1 MRSAQINRD
10 LMDNAHLKKTW
21 EKGIKALKQRDFA
34 RATAILKKVE
44 KAVSEDPD
52 VHFALADAFLGQG
65 KADQAI
71 RQCRRGVDAAPN
83 AIVGWIRLGRV
94 LLMTGKGEQALKT
107 FNKAQTVSPDHPH
120 VAAGIAE
127 SKAMVGD
134 LPGAEAA
141 FSQALSLAPG
151 EPDLII
157 SMARVQ
163 DARGQ
168 VQNAEKTLRE
178 ACAAHPDAISLWQSL
193 GRALRAWDRIEDAS
207 DVCREAQVHHPHSVE
222 LKAQRAELAYELRDL
237 ETARQLLTELAQA
250 YPDDVNIQNDLA
262 QVLASL
268 GEDVESQERFK
279 NLTEREPLFGQP
291 WLNVARAK
299 RYEDPQDGEIQ
310 KMRAALKR
318 RQLQPA
324 QAAYLHFALGKAL
337 DDCQEYDEAFAHY
350 QKANAIWRSQL
361 DFDPK
366 ALEAQID
373 RLIGAFTPELMTRFE
388 GRGNSSM
395 RPLMIVGMPRSGTT
409 LLEQVLCAHPDV
421 ETAGELRTLAQAAR
435 GLTKSGENS
444 WPECIADI
452 APELLADQA
461 QGYLDVLSA
470 RSGAAAKV
478 VDKMPQNFLHLGLA
492 ALLFPKAVIVHCV
505 RDPLDTCLSNF
516 FQVFPAGID
525 FAYDLSDLGHYFR
538 NYQRLMAH
546 WGTLLGA
553 QLVTVC
559 YEELVSG
566 PEKVLRPLLEAVRL
580 DWHDACLSHQQS
592 VGRVDT
598 LSLYQVRKP
607 LNTGSTE
614 RWRNYEKHLAPLRAV
629 LAGE

>member
-1 MRSAQINRD
+1 
-10 LMDNAHLKKTW
+10 MDNAHLKKTW
-21 EKGIKALKQRDFA
+21 EKGIKALEQRDFA
-34 RATAILKKVE
+34 RAIASLKKVE
-44 KAVSEDPD
+44 KAVPDDPD
-52 VHFALADAFLGQG
+52 VHFAMADAFLGQG

-71 RQCRRGVDAAPN
+71 RQARRGVDAAPN
-83 AIVGWIRLGRV
+83 AIVGWIRLGRL
-94 LLMTGKGEQALKT
+94 LLMTGKGEQALKAFSQAET
-107 FNKAQTVSPDHPH
+107 ISPEHPH

-134 LPGAEAA
+134 LAGAEAA
-141 FSQALSLAPG
+141 FSQALSLTPG

-163 DARGQ
+163 DARGD
-168 VQNAEKTLRE
+168 VENAEKTLRE
-178 ACAAHPDAISLWQSL
+178 ACAAHPGGLVLWQSL
-193 GRALRAWDRIEDAS
+193 GRALRAWDRIEDAREA
-207 DVCREAQVHHPHSVE
+207 CNEAQVHHPHSVE
-222 LKAQRAELAYELRDL
+222 LKAQRAQLAYELRDL
-237 ETARQLLTELAQA
+237 ETAQALLTELAKA
-250 YPDDVNIQNDLA
+250 YPDDVNIENDLA

-268 GEDVESQERFK
+268 GQEVESQKRFK
-279 NLTEREPLFGQP
+279 HLTEREPLFGQP

-299 RYEDPQDGEIQ
+299 RYEDPQDGELQ
-310 KMRAALKR
+310 KMRAVLKR
-318 RQLQPA
+318 RQLQPT

-337 DDCQEYDEAFAHY
+337 DDCRAYDEAFAHY
-350 QKANAIWRSQL
+350 REANAIWRSEL

-366 ALEAQID
+366 ALEAHID
-373 RLIGAFTPELMTRFE
+373 RLIGTFAPELMTRFE
-388 GRGNSSM
+388 GQGNSST

-421 ETAGELRTLAQAAR
+421 ATAGELRTLAQAAR
-435 GLTKSGENS
+435 RLTEAGENP
-444 WPECIADI
+444 WPEGIADI
-452 APELLADQA
+452 APDLLVDQA
-461 QGYLDVLSA
+461 HAYLDALGA
-470 RSGAAAKV
+470 RSGAAVKV

-538 NYQRLMAH
+538 NYQRLMTH
-546 WGTLLGA
+546 WGALLGS
-553 QLVTVC
+553 QLVTVS
-559 YEELVSG
+559 YEELVSD
-566 PEKVLRPLLEAVRL
+566 PEKVLKPLLQAL
-580 DWHDACLSHQQS
+580 GLAWNDACLSHQET

-598 LSLYQVRKP
+598 LSLYQVRRP

-614 RWRNYEKHLAPLRAV
+614 RWRNYEKHLAPLRAA

>member
-1 MRSAQINRD
+1 
-10 LMDNAHLKKTW
+10 MDNAHLKKTW
-21 EKGIKALKQRDFA
+21 EKGIKALEQRDFA
-34 RATAILKKVE
+34 RAIASLKKVE
-44 KAVSEDPD
+44 KAVPDDPD
-52 VHFALADAFLGQG
+52 VHFAMADAFLGQG

-71 RQCRRGVDAAPN
+71 RQARRGVDAAPN
-83 AIVGWIRLGRV
+83 AIVGWIRLGRL
-94 LLMTGKGEQALKT
+94 LLMTGKGEQALKAFSQAET
-107 FNKAQTVSPDHPH
+107 ISPEHPH

-134 LPGAEAA
+134 LAGAEAA
-141 FSQALSLAPG
+141 FSQALSLTPG

-163 DARGQ
+163 DARGD
-168 VQNAEKTLRE
+168 VENAEKTLRE
-178 ACAAHPDAISLWQSL
+178 ACAAHPGGLVLWQSL
-193 GRALRAWDRIEDAS
+193 GRALRAWDRIEDAREA
-207 DVCREAQVHHPHSVE
+207 CNEAQVHHPHSVE
-222 LKAQRAELAYELRDL
+222 LKAQRAQLAYELRDL
-237 ETARQLLTELAQA
+237 ETAQALLTELAKA
-250 YPDDVNIQNDLA
+250 YPDDVNIENDLA

-268 GEDVESQERFK
+268 GQEVESQKRFK
-279 NLTEREPLFGQP
+279 HLTEREPLFGQP

-318 RQLQPA
+318 RQLQPT

-337 DDCQEYDEAFAHY
+337 DDCRAYDEAFAHY
-350 QKANAIWRSQL
+350 REANAICRDQL
-361 DFDPK
+361 AFDSK
-366 ALEAQID
+366 ALEAHID
-373 RLIGAFTPELMTRFE
+373 RLIGTFAPELMTRFE
-388 GRGNSSM
+388 GQGNSST

-421 ETAGELRTLAQAAR
+421 ATAGELRTLAQAAR
-435 GLTKSGENS
+435 RLTEAGENP
-444 WPECIADI
+444 WPEGIADV
-452 APELLADQA
+452 APDLLVDQA
-461 QGYLDVLSA
+461 HAYLDALGA
-470 RSGAAAKV
+470 RSGAAVKV

-538 NYQRLMAH
+538 NYQRLMTH
-546 WGTLLGA
+546 WGALLGS
-553 QLVTVC
+553 QLVTVS
-559 YEELVSG
+559 YEELVSD
-566 PEKVLRPLLEAVRL
+566 PEKVLKPLLQAL
-580 DWHDACLSHQQS
+580 GLAWNDACLSHQET

-598 LSLYQVRKP
+598 LSLYQVRRP

-614 RWRNYEKHLAPLRAV
+614 RWRNYEKHLAPLRAA

>member
-1 MRSAQINRD
+1 
-10 LMDNAHLKKTW
+10 MDNAHLKKTW
-21 EKGIKALKQRDFA
+21 EKGIKALEQRDFA
-34 RATAILKKVE
+34 RAIASLKKVE
-44 KAVSEDPD
+44 KAAPQDPD
-52 VHFALADAFLGQG
+52 VHFAMADAFLGQG
-65 KADQAI
+65 KADLAI
-71 RQCRRGVDAAPN
+71 RQCRQGVDVAPN
-83 AIVGWIRLGRV
+83 AIAGWIRLGRL

-107 FNKAQTVSPDHPH
+107 FDKAQKVSPDHPH

-127 SKAMVGD
+127 SKAMMGD
-134 LPGAEAA
+134 LAGAEAA

-151 EPDLII
+151 EPDLVI

-163 DARGQ
+163 DARG
-168 VQNAEKTLRE
+168 NMKAAEETLRQ
-178 ACAAHPDAISLWQSL
+178 ACAEHPGALVLWQSL

-207 DVCREAQVHHPHSVE
+207 DVCNQAQGHHPNSVE
-222 LKAQRAELAYELRDL
+222 LKAQRAQLAYELRDL
-237 ETARQLLTELAQA
+237 ETAQALLTELANA

-268 GEDVESQERFK
+268 GQDAESQKCFK
-279 NLTEREPLFGQP
+279 DLTEREPLFGQP

-299 RYEDPQDGEIQ
+299 PYEDPQDGELQ
-310 KMRAALKR
+310 KMRAVLKR
-318 RQLQPA
+318 RQLQPT

-337 DDCQEYDEAFAHY
+337 DDCQAYDEAFTHY
-350 QKANAIWRSQL
+350 QKANAIWRSEL

-366 ALEAQID
+366 ALEAHMGRI
-373 RLIGAFTPELMTRFE
+373 INAFTPELMTRFK
-388 GRGNSSM
+388 GQGNSST

-435 GLTKSGENS
+435 RLTEAGENP
-444 WPECIADI
+444 WPEGIADV
-452 APELLADQA
+452 APDLLADQA
-461 QGYLDVLSA
+461 QAYLDALSA

-546 WGTLLGA
+546 WQTLLGA
-553 QLVTVC
+553 ELVTVS
-559 YEELVSG
+559 YEELVSE
-566 PEKVLRPLLEAVRL
+566 PEKVLRPLLEALGL
-580 DWHDACLSHQQS
+580 DWNDACLSHQET

-607 LNTGSTE
+607 LNTGATE
-614 RWRNYEKHLAPLRAV
+614 RWRNYEKHLAPLRAA

>member
-1 MRSAQINRD
+1 
-10 LMDNAHLKKTW
+10 MDNAHLKKTW
-21 EKGIKALKQRDFA
+21 EKGIKALEQRDFA
-34 RATAILKKVE
+34 RAIASLKKVE
-44 KAVSEDPD
+44 KAAPQDPD
-52 VHFALADAFLGQG
+52 VHFAMADAFLGQG

-71 RQCRRGVDAAPN
+71 RQCRQGVDAAPN
-83 AIVGWIRLGRV
+83 AIAGWIRLGR
-94 LLMTGKGEQALKT
+94 LFLMTGKGEQALKA
-107 FNKAQTVSPDHPH
+107 FSQADNVSPDHPH

-127 SKAMVGD
+127 SKAMTGD
-134 LPGAEAA
+134 LAGAEAA

-157 SMARVQ
+157 SLARVQ

-168 VQNAEKTLRE
+168 TQTAEKALRE
-178 ACAAHPDAISLWQSL
+178 GCAAHPGALVLWQSL
-193 GRALRAWDRIEDAS
+193 GRALRAWDRIEEAYEA
-207 DVCREAQVHHPHSVE
+207 CNEAQANHPHSLE
-222 LKAQRAELAYELRDL
+222 LKAQRAQLAYELRDL
-237 ETARQLLTELAQA
+237 ETAQALLTELANA

-268 GEDVESQERFK
+268 GQDVESQERFK
-279 NLTEREPLFGQP
+279 HLTEREPLFGQP

-299 RYEDPQDGEIQ
+299 RYEDPQDGELQ
-310 KMRAALKR
+310 KMRATLKR
-318 RQLQPA
+318 RQLQPT
-324 QAAYLHFALGKAL
+324 QAAYLHLALGKAL
-337 DDCQEYDEAFAHY
+337 DDCHEYDEGFAHY
-350 QKANAIWRSQL
+350 QKANAIWRSEL

-366 ALEAQID
+366 ALEAHID

-388 GRGNSSM
+388 GRGRLST

-409 LLEQVLCAHPDV
+409 LLEQVLCAHPEI
-421 ETAGELRTLAQAAR
+421 ETAGELRTLAQAAK
-435 GLTKSGENS
+435 GLTESGEKS

-452 APELLADQA
+452 APDLLADQA
-461 QGYLDVLSA
+461 EGYLAALSA

-492 ALLFPKAVIVHCV
+492 ALLFPNTVIVHCV

-525 FAYDLSDLGHYFR
+525 FAYNLSDLGHYYR
-538 NYQRLMAH
+538 NYQRLMTH
-546 WGTLLGA
+546 WASLLGR
-553 QLVTVC
+553 QLLTVY
-559 YEELVSG
+559 YEELVSN
-566 PEKVLRPLLEAVRL
+566 PEGVLRPLLQSLGVA
-580 DWHDACLSHQQS
+580 WNDACLSHHDS

-598 LSLYQVRKP
+598 LSLYQVRQP

-614 RWRNYEKHLAPLRAV
+614 RWRNYEKHLAPLRAA

>member
-1 MRSAQINRD
+1 
-10 LMDNAHLKKTW
+10 MDNAHLKKTW
-21 EKGIKALKQRDFA
+21 EKGIKALEQSDFA
-34 RATAILKKVE
+34 RAIASLKKVE
-44 KAVSEDPD
+44 KAMPDDPD
-52 VHFALADAFLGQG
+52 VHFAMADALLGQG

-71 RQCRRGVDAAPN
+71 RQCRRGVDVAPN
-83 AIVGWIRLGRV
+83 AIVGWIRLGRL
-94 LLMTGKGEQALKT
+94 LLMTGKGEQALET
-107 FNKAQTVSPDHPH
+107 FNKAQKVSPEHAH

-127 SKAMVGD
+127 SKAMAGD
-134 LPGAEAA
+134 LAGAEAA
-141 FSQALSLAPG
+141 FSQALLFAPG

-163 DARGQ
+163 DASG
-168 VQNAEKTLRE
+168 NMKAAEETLRQ
-178 ACAAHPDAISLWQSL
+178 ACTEHPGALPLWQSL

-207 DVCREAQVHHPHSVE
+207 DACREAQVHHPHSVE
-222 LKAQRAELAYELRDL
+222 LKAQRAQLAYELRDL
-237 ETARQLLTELAQA
+237 ETAQALLTELAKA
-250 YPDDVNIQNDLA
+250 FPDDVNIQNDLA

-268 GEDVESQERFK
+268 GQDVESQKRFK
-279 NLTEREPLFGQP
+279 HLTEREPLFGQP

-299 RYEDPQDGEIQ
+299 RYEDPQDGELQ

-318 RQLQPA
+318 RQLQPT

-337 DDCQEYDEAFAHY
+337 DDCQAYDEAFSHY
-350 QKANAIWRSQL
+350 QKANAIWRSEL

-366 ALEAQID
+366 ALEAHMGRIID
-373 RLIGAFTPELMTRFE
+373 AFTPELMTRFK
-388 GRGNSSM
+388 RQGNSST

-435 GLTKSGENS
+435 RMTEVGENP
-444 WPECIADI
+444 WPEGIAAV
-452 APELLADQA
+452 APDLLVDQA
-461 QGYLDVLSA
+461 QAYLDVLSA

-516 FQVFPAGID
+516 FQVFPVGID

-546 WGTLLGA
+546 WGALLGA

-559 YEELVSG
+559 YEELVSD
-566 PEKVLRPLLEAVRL
+566 PEKLLRPLLQSL
-580 DWHDACLSHQQS
+580 GLTWNDACLSHQQS

-614 RWRNYEKHLAPLRAV
+614 RWRNYEKHLAPLRVA